1 MYTALKAQY
10 TAVARATL
18 AAISQLETPNIV
30 SLKAWEG
37 IAKLFFREDDERE
50 GKKTKQKKGRKNSCC
65 PHAVQKKR
73 KKLRSEGDGGVLG
86 SNFIYDL
93 LVPILGST

>member
-30 SLKAWEG
+30 SLKAWG
-37 IAKLFFREDDERE
+37 YRQAISREDDERE
-50 GKKTKQKKGRKNSCC
+50 GKKTKRKRDERTLAAHTQYKRREKSYVVKKMAG
-65 PHAVQKKR
+65 
-73 KKLRSEGDGGVLG
+73 
-86 SNFIYDL
+86 Y
-93 LVPILGST
+93 